1 MAINRIPVDPPK
13 TEQPAPEKKVAEKKI
28 QEFINR
34 GGKPT
39 SRGEEAEESGGT
51 KSIKLVMTSKE
62 MSDVKAVRD
71 KRPKPRGRKIPISI
85 HDWVIE
91 AIQEKLERE
100 QKKFGITSK

>member
-1 MAINRIPVDPPK
+1 MAINKAPVDPPK
-13 TEQPAPEKKVAEKKI
+13 PAADLTDKKVPEKKI

-39 SRGEEAEESGGT
+39 SRGEEASKSGGT
-51 KSIKLVMTSKE
+51 KSIKLVMTDTE
-62 MSDVKAVRD
+62 MSAVKEVRD
-71 KRPKPRGRKIPISI
+71 KRPKPRGRKIPISV

-100 QKKFGITSK
+100 QKKYGITSK